1 MRKVGL
7 FLSIMASAMFICS
20 NSSEALDAYD
30 STTGNYIDIDSYDHK
45 GKGEG
50 PVEYYDRKTNE
61 YKTGY
66 LDLYS
71 GGSGTLTDD
80 ETGESHEIQLEDDIS
95 EDEE

>member
-1 MRKVGL
+1 MKKVGL
-7 FLSIMASAMFICS
+7 VLIIMVSIVFICY
-20 NSSEALDAYD
+20 NSSDALDAYD
-30 STTGNYIDIDSYDHK
+30 STSGNYIDIDSYDHQ
-45 GKGEG
+45 GRGEG
-50 PVEYYDRKTNE
+50 PVEYYDYETNE